1 MSSASHPE
9 VEVKEHPNFRT
20 INVGGVYGMPVGM
33 RFEVVLY
40 SEQLEVAKALS
51 SVQTIMPPSVSRT
64 LECRLIID
72 PFQAKSIAQWLTAQ
86 VNAFEKQFGHIPSTE
101 ELQEKASIEADNKKE
116 NKGVYQ

>member
-1 MSSASHPE
+1 MSAAIPPE
-9 VEVKEHPNFRT
+9 IEVKEHPNFRT

-40 SEQLEVAKALS
+40 SEQLEVARALS
-51 SVQTIMPPSVSRT
+51 SVQTPMPPSVSRI

-86 VNAFEKQFGHIPSTE
+86 VNAFEKQFGHIPSAE
-101 ELQEKASIEADNKKE
+101 ELQEKTISSEAENKK
-116 NKGVYQ
+116 GLYQ